1 MIVGED
7 IQSKIDVLGD
17 SVPKVKK
24 KFIQFS
30 DAEEE
35 DIIID
40 DVFCD

>member
-1 MIVGED
+1 
-7 IQSKIDVLGD
+7 
-17 SVPKVKK
+17 VPKVKK

-40 DVFCD
+40 DVFCDWGSNIHCSIPL